1 MINSKETMTIE
12 EKIKAAEQE
21 LENLKAEKK
30 ATEEA
35 KRKKTNEEMKKELES
50 IKESI
55 SAFNKKYGTNLA
67 VGRVI
72 KEPSINSILP
82 FLF

>member
-1 MINSKETMTIE
+1 MINTTIE
-12 EKIKAAEQE
+12 EKIRATEKE
-21 LENLKAEKK
+21 LEKLKAEKK
-30 ATEEA
+30 AIEEA
-35 KRKKTNEEMKKELES
+35 ERNKTNEEMKKELES

-67 VGRVI
+67 VGRVV